1 MGEKFVIEFVGIGL
15 VLGERLIEKGF
26 DKVYVVLG

>member
-1 MGEKFVIEFVGIGL
+1 MGEKFVIELVGIGL
-15 VLGERLIEKGF
+15 VLVGRLEEKGF